1 MVNVSAVAAV
11 IAAFE
16 PDADALSALTSLLLE
31 QQIPVLVVD
40 DGSSSSDALDGLEA
54 LGASVTRH
62 ETNAGIARS
71 LNDGM
76 SFAASQGAT
85 WLLTVDQ
92 DTVLPEQYVAS
103 LLDAV
108 QPGVGVIGAETIGDV
123 AGDLDYPTKLIDG
136 VLTTAEVFQTG
147 ALWSVSALQ
156 MVGGFDESFGI
167 DGVDAAACLALR
179 EAGFLVALA
188 PGVRLEHHYGS
199 GRAVRLLGRSVWATG
214 HSPSRRETM
223 VRNRLRLLPREF
235 RQSPTQALRSARR
248 LGMNVLLA
256 VTVEDDRWAKAKG
269 AARGLRP
276 PRPPE

>member
-1 MVNVSAVAAV
+1 MSGVAAV
-11 IAAFE
+11 IPAFE
-16 PDADALSALTSLLLE
+16 PDVDALTALTSSLLG

-40 DGSSSSDALDGLEA
+40 DGSSSSDYLVSLEA
-54 LGASVTRH
+54 LGAAAARH
-62 ETNAGIARS
+62 DTNAGIARS
-71 LNDGM
+71 LNDGLA
-76 SFAASQGAT
+76 FAVSCDAT

-92 DTVLPEQYVAS
+92 DTVLPDHYVAS

-108 QPGVGVIGAETIGDV
+108 RPGIGVIGAETIADV
-123 AGDLDYPTKLIDG
+123 AGDLDYPTKTIDG
-136 VLTTAEVFQTG
+136 ILTTAEVFQTG
-147 ALWSVSALQ
+147 SLWSVSALQ
-156 MVGGFDESFGI
+156 MIGGFDESFGI

-199 GRAVRLLGRSVWATG
+199 GQAVRLLGRSVWATG

-248 LGMNVLLA
+248 LGMNVLLG
-256 VTVEDDRWAKAKG
+256 VTVEEDRWAKAKG

-276 PRPPE
+276 PRPRQ

>member
-1 MVNVSAVAAV
+1 MSSPVAAV
-11 IAAFE
+11 VPAFE
-16 PDADALSALTSLLLE
+16 PDADDLRALVVSLLD
-31 QQIPVLVVD
+31 QGVPTIVVD
-40 DGSSSSDALDGLEA
+40 DGSAAAGYLAELSS
-54 LGASVTRH
+54 LGASTIRH
-62 ETNAGIARS
+62 PANRGIARS
-71 LNDGM
+71 LNDGLD
-76 SFAASQGAT
+76 FAHSRGAG

-92 DTVLPEQYVAS
+92 DSTLPAGYVDT
-103 LLDAV
+103 LLAAAG
-108 QPGVGVIGAETIGDV
+108 PRVGVIGAETIIDTT
-123 AGDLDYPTKLIDG
+123 GDLRYPTRQVGDLLVTD
-136 VLTTAEVFQTG
+136 EVFQTG
-147 ALWSVSALQ
+147 SLWSVSALQ
-156 MVGGFDESFGI
+156 LVGGFDESFGI

-179 EAGFLVALA
+179 EAGFLIALA